1 MRLLYI
7 SFHSYPLYILIY
19 LHHWYIIYYLCFLY
33 NLPNLTINTS
43 TIRLTINIKNI
54 IRIKTKDIKD
64 YTAKNHNIENII
76 KVTIKTRPEK
86 NTIFIIRKDISL

>member
-33 NLPNLTINTS
+33 NLPNL
-43 TIRLTINIKNI
+43 
-54 IRIKTKDIKD
+54 RIKTKDIKD